1 MREIRFAVVSIQ
13 LLFRGFFHEPETYHD
28 PMTLKPE
35 RFLSDNDHITELDP
49 HTMVFGFDVV
59 SVLDDTTQTR
69 PFTLP

>member
-1 MREIRFAVVSIQ
+1 MW
-13 LLFRGFFHEPETYHD
+13 GFFHEPETYHD

-49 HTMVFGFDVV
+49 HTMVFGFGVV

-69 PFTLP
+69 PFTLPSRSHCLYLT